1 MNFEKITDKHTNSQA
16 IQSGIGRVIDL
27 HIPFQPELIG
37 IDIRIIYS
45 FHAIKRKN
53 IEMIIRNGASN
64 FIHESV
70 LVFIRSKSEKGSTR

>member
-37 IDIRIIYS
+37 IDIRNNIFIPCNKTTEYRS
-45 FHAIKRKN
+45 NNKKRSKPFYPRECFGFIK
-53 IEMIIRNGASN
+53 
-64 FIHESV
+64 
-70 LVFIRSKSEKGSTR
+70 SKSEKGSTK